1 MAIGFTALAAA
12 RSGEGITSFAMTE
25 YTLPANRLGFIVVN
39 QSGGGPP
46 SNVPTIS
53 GWTQYGTYEH
63 QDIRRVTVFTRVSGT
78 DVTESPTIDFG
89 GQTQSRVVYNAFH
102 ADANAVITGTA
113 GQDAIVQ
120 AVFDGF
126 IHSPSIDATP
136 TLDALGAFAHA
147 DNASLSVICIGFNAD
162 TASPGTG
169 FTQINAAGVTSFS
182 DMGAIAQYKTTND
195 TVHELTGCTNSQDMF
210 IGVAMEIAHVA
221 VNPTITDQPDD
232 ATVAD
237 GATAGFSVSATGTGT
252 LTYQWQRLPPLGG
265 SWANVSGGSGGTSAS
280 YTTPT
285 LARAADTGALY
296 RCVVTDDNGSTNS
309 ASAQLTV
316 TELVNT
322 AGLVVGAAAAFVGE
336 GYVGA
341 SDASGGPIANLAVTE
356 AADTSSATVTAAL
369 VATLSANEAADTL
382 SSATTA
388 ALIANLSVSEAAD
401 TLSSSVTGLAERIA
415 DAAITED
422 VDTAAGT
429 ATAALAA
436 AATLVEAP
444 DTLAATATA
453 SLQASATLTEAPYTI
468 SAAATVSLIATAAVS
483 EAPDICVG
491 TMTVDL
497 VATAAVQETPDTLES
512 AATAALV
519 AAASIVEAAD
529 TLSAAVGTGAQID
542 ASIHEGPDTCAAT
555 AMAALVASA
564 AIVEADDTIASAA
577 TLELAALNANLE
589 VIEASDAVGATAVAT
604 LNATASITEALDT
617 LDGGAQVGL
626 AADASLQEQ
635 ADALSAHALHVL
647 FADLDVIEALDLL
660 QSTLLTVLP
669 DPSDFYRF
677 DIPGLSLRF
686 DIPGLGWRFDVPG
699 ESLRFDV
706 PSMPLNTT
714 PQ

>member
-422 VDTAAGT
+422 VDT
-429 ATAALAA
+429 
-436 AATLVEAP
+436 
-444 DTLAATATA
+444 LAATATA
-453 SLQASATLTEAPYTI
+453 SLQASATLTEAPDTI